1 MKPTSSARLS
11 PTSTRADRSA
21 TPGLALSGFLPY
33 RLSVLSAVVSE
44 GLARRYSRRFGI
56 AIPEWRV
63 LATIGEFGSITA
75 KAVGLHAQMG
85 KVKVSRAAASLEV
98 RGLIQRTPNPEDLR
112 EAFLVLTPS
121 GLATY
126 REIVPLALD
135 YMGRLTADL
144 SAADQDALGRTIDIL
159 LARARSMS
167 EGGS

>member
-1 MKPTSSARLS
+1 MRRAS
-11 PTSTRADRSA
+11 PRPGRSTEPS
-21 TPGLALSGFLPY
+21 LALSGFLPY
-33 RLSVLSAVVSE
+33 RLSVLSAVVSD

-63 LATIGEFGSITA
+63 LAAIGEFGSITA
-75 KAVGLHAQMG
+75 KAIGSHAQMG
-85 KVKVSRAAASLEV
+85 KVKVSRAAASLEA
-98 RGLIQRTPNPEDLR
+98 RGLIQRTPNPDDLR

-135 YMGRLTADL
+135 YVGRLTANL
-144 SAADQDALGRTIDIL
+144 SASDQKALGRTIDIL
-159 LARARSMS
+159 LAQARSMS